1 MPRTAKELADHVGAQ
16 LEGNGALQISGCASA
31 ASARPSDIIFVEG
44 TKHVEAAAQS
54 AAACVILAPG
64 IELKGKTLLRS
75 ANPRLGFAKILA
87 LIIPEQRIVTGVH
100 PTAVIAAT
108 AKMGEGVGI
117 GPCAVIEEGAEIGAQ
132 SEIGAHCFVG
142 RASKIGAGCRLYPRV
157 TLYAGVHLGAR
168 VILHSGAVIGS
179 DGFGFIPTENG
190 YFKFPQIGTVEIG
203 DDVEIGANTTIDRG
217 ALDATRLARG
227 VKIDNLVHIGHN
239 CEIGENTAIAAQTGM
254 AGSTIV
260 GRKAMIGGQVGIGG
274 HCRIEDGAILG
285 SGAGVLPGK
294 ILRGGVPMWGIPAR
308 PLDEYKEIN
317 AWFSRL
323 PELGERLRKLE
334 EATNRTQK

>member
-1 MPRTAKELADHVGAQ
+1 MSRTSKELADYVGAQ
-16 LEGNGALQISGCASA
+16 LEGDGNLQISGCASA
-31 ASARPSDIIFVEG
+31 ASARAGDVIFVEG
-44 TKHVEAAAQS
+44 AKHLEEAARS
-54 AAACVILAPG
+54 AASCVILAPG
-64 IELKGKTLLRS
+64 IALAGKTILRA
-75 ANPRLGFAKILA
+75 ANPRLAFAKILA
-87 LIIPEQRIVTGVH
+87 WMFPAQRIVNGIH

-108 AKMGEGVGI
+108 ARLADGVGI
-117 GPCAVIEEGAEIGAQ
+117 GPCAVIEDGVEIGAGC
-132 SEIGAHCFVG
+132 EIGAHSFLG
-142 RASKIGAGCRLYPRV
+142 HGAHLGAACRLYPRV
-157 TLYAGVHLGAR
+157 TIYARVRLGSR

-179 DGFGFIPTENG
+179 DGFGFVPTDEG

-217 ALDATRLARG
+217 ALDATRLGRG

-239 CEIGENTAIAAQTGM
+239 VEIGENTAVAAQTGM

-260 GRKAMIGGQVGIGG
+260 GRNAMIGGQVGIGG

-323 PELGERLRKLE
+323 PELGERLRQLE
-334 EATNRTQK
+334 EAVHRK

>member
-1 MPRTAKELADHVGAQ
+1 MSHTAKELADHVGASI
-16 LEGNGALQISGCASA
+16 EGNGSLQISGCASA
-31 ASARPSDIIFVEG
+31 ANARVGDIIFVDG
-44 TKHVEAAAQS
+44 AKHLDAAARS

-64 IELKGKTLLRS
+64 VELSGKTILR
-75 ANPRLGFAKILA
+75 ATNPRLAFAKIMA
-87 LIIPEQRIVTGVH
+87 WMYPEQRIVSGIH
-100 PTAVIAAT
+100 PTAVVAAT
-108 AKMGEGVGI
+108 AKLGDGVGV
-117 GPCAVIEEGAEIGAQ
+117 GPYAVIEDGAEIGAG

-142 RASKIGAGCRLYPRV
+142 RGARIGAACRLYPRV
-157 TLYAGVHLGAR
+157 TLYAGVHLGSL
-168 VILHSGAVIGS
+168 VILHSGAVVGS
-179 DGFGFIPTENG
+179 DGFGFVPTGNG
-190 YFKFPQIGTVEIG
+190 YFKFPQIGIVEIG

-217 ALDATRLARG
+217 ALDTTRLGNG

-239 CEIGENTAIAAQTGM
+239 VEIGENTAIAAQTGM
-254 AGSTIV
+254 AGSTVI
-260 GRKAMIGGQVGIGG
+260 GRNAMIGGQVGIGG

-323 PELGERLRKLE
+323 PELGERVRKLE
-334 EATNRTQK
+334 EAANRK